1 MILSHSRLSRTLLG
15 AALAAAAGGCA
26 LNFDARA
33 LGVTATM
40 AVPASQTL
48 PADTFAVTSRAIH
61 LLWGAV
67 AVKMPNLRT
76 VLGSQISG
84 NQSVANLHISARKT
98 LPDLIVTV
106 LTAGVV
112 SPTAVTYSG
121 VIVPGGP

>member
-1 MILSHSRLSRTLLG
+1 MTLPHSRLSRTLLA

-40 AVPASQTL
+40 AAPASQPL
-48 PADTFAVTSRAIH
+48 PGDTFAVTSRAIH

-67 AVKMPNLRT
+67 AVKEPNLRT

-112 SPTAVTYSG
+112 SPTAITYSG
-121 VIVPGGP
+121 VIVPGVP